1 MSQAALVAERG
12 ATLLDALERHLP
24 SSREHADATASYAFS
39 IAAELGADRP
49 GAEVVREAARLH
61 EVGIVYL
68 PVALL
73 TRPRHLL
80 DAEEAALVASHHANG
95 ARLAEGAAIP
105 ERPCRWIGT
114 AGERFDG
121 GGPLGM
127 VGDEIPLEA
136 RIIRV
141 ACACDIVA
149 RHPAGPGSGA
159 GGCDDRRAS
168 GGGGRRARPVGG
180 RGDLGGRRPG
190 HRLSLVT
197 RPAAAAD
204 PQ

>member
-1 MSQAALVAERG
+1 VSQAALVAERG

-68 PVALL
+68 PEALL

-141 ACACDIVA
+141 ACACDTLLAILPDRGPA
-149 RHPAGPGSGA
+149 RADATIAQLRAA
-159 GGCDDRRAS
+159 GGGELDPWVVEATSAVVGRATGS
-168 GGGGRRARPVGG
+168 A
-180 RGDLGGRRPG
+180 
-190 HRLSLVT
+190 S
-197 RPAAAAD
+197 
-204 PQ
+204 

>member
-24 SSREHADATASYAFS
+24 GSREHADGTASYAFS

-68 PVALL
+68 PAALL

-80 DAEEAALVASHHANG
+80 SPEEAALVASHPANG

-105 ERPCRWIGT
+105 DRPCRWIGT

-141 ACACDIVA
+141 ACACDALLATLPDPGPARAHATIAELRAAGGGELDPWVVEATSAIVG
-149 RHPAGPGSGA
+149 RVSGA
-159 GGCDDRRAS
+159 T
-168 GGGGRRARPVGG
+168 P
-180 RGDLGGRRPG
+180 
-190 HRLSLVT
+190 
-197 RPAAAAD
+197 
-204 PQ
+204 